1 MFKQMGPVSSM
12 TWIFNVLKDAPE
24 TKDGWWHVETNLTA
38 AQGGYASQVMRI
50 WNTEGELVV
59 EGVQSVAIFV

>member
-1 MFKQMGPVSSM
+1 
-12 TWIFNVLKDAPE
+12 VLQDDSKTE
-24 TKDGWWHVETNLTA
+24 DGWWHVETDLTA